1 LKPSKQFVFFAF
13 RKHQIIIGEIS
24 ILLFK
29 LALLGWLAKLD
40 QSQQWWIGDLG
51 GLGVVDLFE
60 FSGHWFSVFPITEG
74 ERITNQM
81 DDAGLDLTV
90 RINRANGF
98 GKAL

>member
-40 QSQQWWIGDLG
+40 QSQQWWIGDLWSYG
-51 GLGVVDLFE
+51 DAKENARAWEYGAREAWVESPDWNGPSF
-60 FSGHWFSVFPITEG
+60 GSVLVTTWSAPRG
-74 ERITNQM
+74 RRPW
-81 DDAGLDLTV
+81 V
-90 RINRANGF
+90 W
-98 GKAL
+98 